1 MIGLKERAIK
11 RKREGK
17 GAVYMTE
24 PQSRPHFRDRKC
36 TVQDPK
42 ITWYENNWIRVGKH
56 DKSAYGVII
65 MYFRCTLSSTNNL
78 IFAVSAAPLTY
89 VLPPDMVTLVKE
101 TIPK

>member
-17 GAVYMTE
+17 GAVYMTK
-24 PQSRPHFRDRKC
+24 PQSRPRFRDRKR

-42 ITWYENNWIRVGKH
+42 ITRYENNRIRVGKH

-65 MYFRCTLSSTNNL
+65 MYFWCTLSSANNL
-78 IFAVSAAPLTY
+78 VFAVIVQTRHFDL
-89 VLPPDMVTLVKE
+89 VRRVTTTSSL
-101 TIPK
+101 